1 MNKIELTS
9 EQKECVEYP
18 LDKQVLIIDAD
29 PGTGKTEILRHRVKF
44 IHEQNKKKR
53 KFILILAV
61 GKNIS
66 KSIKRK
72 LKEERLK
79 KINHQLRPIIPEFSH
94 KLSHCGEF
102 ECSKC
107 LEHNQPI
114 ILTCTVHSI
123 AY

>member
-1 MNKIELTS
+1 MNKIELTE
-9 EQKECVEYP
+9 EQKNCVEHS
-18 LDKQVLIIDAD
+18 LDKQTLIIDAD

-44 IHEQNKKKR
+44 IHQQNKKQR
-53 KFILILAV
+53 KFILVLAV

-72 LKEERLK
+72 LKEEGLK
-79 KINHQLRPIIPEFSH
+79 KVHEKLKSVLPEFFH
-94 KLSHCGEF
+94 KPCE
-102 ECSKC
+102 EVDC
-107 LEHNQPI
+107 LECFERKNPI